1 MTQPPLGV
9 AVVGA
14 GYWGPNLV
22 RNFLASDDTSLWA
35 VCDTDLERASRAA
48 GRHISI
54 IITDALATVLADER
68 IEAVAIA
75 TPVRTHHAIAL
86 ASLRPGQHVL
96 IEQPLESTAPEGRA
110 LTAIGR
116 AHVLTPLP

>member
-48 GRHISI
+48 GRHSSI
-54 IITDALATVLADER
+54 IITDDLATVLADER
-68 IEAVAIA
+68 IETVAIA
-75 TPVRTHHAIAL
+75 TPVRTHQEIAM
-86 ASLRPGQHVL
+86 ASLRARQN
-96 IEQPLESTAPEGRA
+96 
-110 LTAIGR
+110 
-116 AHVLTPLP
+116 VLTEKPLDSDGNTPCRERG

>member
-48 GRHISI
+48 GRHSSI
-54 IITDALATVLADER
+54 IITDDMATVLAEER
-68 IEAVAIA
+68 NEAGANA
-75 TPVRTHHAIAL
+75 TAVRTHHEIAL
-86 ASLRPGQHVL
+86 ASLRAGKHVL
-96 IEQPLESTAPEGRA
+96 HEKPVERKSTR
-110 LTAIGR
+110 
-116 AHVLTPLP
+116 LTPSHQCE